1 MISGN
6 GNNGGTSQT
15 LNKTTMTK
23 LLGAK
28 NEHKRRWFWPMTK
41 QIGELGW
48 KSNVNGKDKINKCE
62 LNVSKNVNINHQTI
76 FE

>member
-41 QIGELGW
+41 QKWGIGVEIKCKW
-48 KSNVNGKDKINKCE
+48 KGQN
-62 LNVSKNVNINHQTI
+62 
-76 FE
+76 